1 MELNFHSVLSWI
13 LGGYLALLPMSNP
26 FSTVPLLV
34 ALTKGQAPDFQ
45 RSQGDRAVIYGAI
58 IMLVTLLLGALI
70 MKFFNISL
78 PALRIAGGFII
89 CFYGFGMLTRN
100 NVANNDSSFDN
111 SEDYAIVPLAMPS
124 LVGPGTISIII
135 TFSTQINEQS
145 SILGLVI
152 GYGVVITAIFATAM
166 TSFFVLRSSKFIM
179 KLLGTKGIDV
189 MTRFMGLILV
199 CVGVQFFADGL
210 EGFIVGLQMRM

>member
-1 MELNFHSVLSWI
+1 MDLSFHNLLSWI
-13 LGGYLALLPMSNP
+13 LGGYFALLPMSNP

-34 ALTKGQAPDFQ
+34 SLTKGQTPHFQ
-45 RSQGDRAVIYGAI
+45 RAQGDRAVIFGAI
-58 IMLVTLLLGALI
+58 IMLGTLLLGSLI
-70 MKFFNISL
+70 MKFFNISI

-100 NVANNDSSFDN
+100 SAMQNANNFDSAD
-111 SEDYAIVPLAMPS
+111 DYALVPLAMPS

-135 TFSTQINEQS
+135 TFSTQINEQTS
-145 SILGLVI
+145 VLGLVI
-152 GYGVVITAIFATAM
+152 GYGVVITAIVATAM
-166 TSFFVLRSSKFIM
+166 TSFFVLRSSRFIM

-210 EGFIVGLQMRM
+210 EGFIIRLQTHF